1 MKIYI
6 VLPIYNEVENIG
18 PLLGAIRDICWKN
31 RIPYTVICVDDGS
44 TDRTAETLK
53 EYALAEDINVITHR
67 RNRGLGETIRDGFE
81 AASDLADDED
91 VIIRLDADGTHEP
104 KYIPALL
111 EAIKGGADVAIASR
125 FPKGGGE
132 VGLSSDRKWISRI
145 ANQAFRICFP
155 LGGIREF
162 TCGYRAYRANRVK
175 EALNLYGNRF
185 IQLKEFGFV
194 CTLEKL
200 LKLHLLGA
208 KLVEVPFVLRYDM
221 KRGESK
227 LVFSVT
233 TLGYGIMVVMYH
245 WPWGGWKRS
254 VSKLR
259 SR

>member
-18 PLLGAIRDICWKN
+18 PLLDAIRAVCREN
-31 RIPYTVICVDDGS
+31 ELSYTVICVDDGS
-44 TDRTAETLK
+44 TDGTSEKLK
-53 EYALAEDINVITHR
+53 DYASAEDISIISHR

-81 AASDLADDED
+81 AASDLAEDED

-125 FPKGGGE
+125 FPSGGGE
-132 VGLSSDRKWISRI
+132 IGLGSDRKWISRI
-145 ANQAFRICFP
+145 ANHAFRICFP
-155 LGGIREF
+155 MGGIREF
-162 TCGYRAYRANRVK
+162 TCGYRAYRAKCVK

-200 LKLHLLGA
+200 LKLRLLGA
-208 KLVEVPFVLRYDM
+208 KLIEVPFVLRYDM

-233 TLGYGIMVVMYH
+233 TLGYAIMVVMYH

>member
-1 MKIYI
+1 MKIYV
-6 VLPIYNEVENIG
+6 VLPIYNEVENID
-18 PLLGAIRDICWKN
+18 PLLGVIRDVC
-31 RIPYTVICVDDGS
+31 REGALSYTVICVDDGS
-44 TDRTAETLK
+44 TDGTAEKLK
-53 EYALAEDINVITHR
+53 DYVSAEDIRIITHR

-81 AASDLADDED
+81 AAADLAEDED

-111 EAIKGGADVAIASR
+111 EAIAGGADVAIASR
-125 FPKGGGE
+125 FPAGGGE
-132 VGLSSDRKWISRI
+132 VGLGSDRKWISRI
-145 ANQAFRICFP
+145 ANHAFRICFP
-155 LGGIREF
+155 MGGIREF
-162 TCGYRAYRANRVK
+162 TCGYRAYRASRVK
-175 EALNLYGNRF
+175 EALSLYGNRF

-200 LKLHLLGA
+200 LKLYLLGA

-233 TLGYGIMVVMYH
+233 TLGYAIMVVMYH
-245 WPWGGWKRS
+245 WPWGGWRRS

-259 SR
+259 PR

>member
-1 MKIYI
+1 MKTYI

-18 PLLGAIRDICWKN
+18 PLIGMIRDVSRENNLSSIM
-31 RIPYTVICVDDGS
+31 ICVDDGS
-44 TDRTAETLK
+44 TDGTAEKLK
-53 EYALAEDINVITHR
+53 EYASAEDINIITHR

-81 AASDLADDED
+81 TAADLADDVD
-91 VIIRLDADGTHEP
+91 VIIRLDADSTHEP

-111 EAIKGGADVAIASR
+111 ETIRRGADVAIASR
-125 FPKGGGE
+125 FPSGGGE
-132 VGLSSDRKWISRI
+132 VGLGSNRKWISRI
-145 ANQAFRICFP
+145 ANLSFRICFP
-155 LGGIREF
+155 MGGIREF
-162 TCGYRAYRANRVK
+162 TCGYRAYRVSMIK
-175 EALNLYGNRF
+175 KALDLYGNRF

-208 KLVEVPFVLRYDM
+208 KLAEVPFVLRYDM

-227 LVFSVT
+227 MLFTVT
-233 TLGYGIMVVMYH
+233 TLGYAIMVVMYH

-259 SR
+259 PS